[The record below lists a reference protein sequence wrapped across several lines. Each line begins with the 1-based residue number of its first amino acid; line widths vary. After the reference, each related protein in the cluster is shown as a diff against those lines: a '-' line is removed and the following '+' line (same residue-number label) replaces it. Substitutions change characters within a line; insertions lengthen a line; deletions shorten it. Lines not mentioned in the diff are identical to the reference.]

1 MGKATEKIEGA
12 QFVRYFGPL
21 LDALRDLGGSGSPG
35 EVVDQIANH
44 LKLSE
49 GMQTELM
56 DSGTSRFPNQVAC
69 ARFYLTR
76 EGLLDSSKRGIWSLT
91 DKGRATHLSTEEA
104 RGIFLKWVRIF
115 AEERKKKKDNS
126 ETEDEAPETTLPQ
139 SAD

>member
-35 EVVDQIANH
+35 EVVDQIAKH

-49 GMQTELM
+49 NVQTELM
-56 DSGTSRFPNQVAC
+56 ESGTPRFPNQVAW

-91 DKGRATHLSTEEA
+91 DKGRATHLSAEEA
-104 RGIFLKWVRIF
+104 RGILRRKTTPKRKMRLQRRRCPRLLTI
-115 AEERKKKKDNS
+115 ERNS
-126 ETEDEAPETTLPQ
+126 
-139 SAD
+139 